1 MMTLQAFA
9 RDSQEYRHRCNVR
22 VTGLPSRQSF
32 IQGVQADDIDPWF
45 ERGYG
50 YSISD
55 KAGAVGSTASEMKS
69 LHA

>member
-1 MMTLQAFA
+1 L
-9 RDSQEYRHRCNVR
+9 
-22 VTGLPSRQSF
+22 
-32 IQGVQADDIDPWF
+32 QADDIDPWF